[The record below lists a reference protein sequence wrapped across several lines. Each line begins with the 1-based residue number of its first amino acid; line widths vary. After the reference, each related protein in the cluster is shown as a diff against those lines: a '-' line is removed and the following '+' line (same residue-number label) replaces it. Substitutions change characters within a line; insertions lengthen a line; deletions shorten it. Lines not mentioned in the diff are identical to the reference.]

1 MCLAWARCSVL
12 CKVASKDCATFW
24 SLGSSQQPPLTICAL
39 ALQRNF
45 WISLFSL
52 SLWVILARVY
62 QILLAK
68 KRLEDEMRG
77 RPARPTGV
85 DTAPTRPTAAAGSA
99 TKKAT

>member
-1 MCLAWARCSVL
+1 MLPPCR
-12 CKVASKDCATFW
+12 VAAKGCATSP
-24 SLGSSQQPPLTICAL
+24 SLSCSQQPPLTISAS

-77 RPARPTGV
+77 RPARPTGI